1 MQRTEWEI
9 RGLSNPIINSRSCFS
24 SFYHN
29 YFILSILFYIIP
41 IMLFFQTLSIPIL
54 SLSILSI
61 SFHSIL
67 FYPYILL
74 PFHPFLSLNSPSIP
88 SLLSFHSPS
97 IPYSSILSFFF
108 HSNPFYPFIL
118 LPFNPLNY
126 PWILLPFHSLLS
138 FHSPFITLLSFH
150 SIPLP
155 SIFSLSLHS
164 TLFFCTPLSLLVLW
178 IKLPR
183 FFKTT
188 SHVSLDRYMSTV

>member
-41 IMLFFQTLSIPIL
+41 IMLFFQTPSIPIL

-61 SFHSIL
+61 FFYSIL

-88 SLLSFHSPS
+88 SLLSFHSS
-97 IPYSSILSFFF
+97 FIPIPSILSFSF
-108 HSNPFYPFIL
+108 HSIPLIILEFSFHSIPFYPFIL
-118 LPFNPLNY
+118 LS
-126 PWILLPFHSLLS
+126 LPFYPFIPFHYLLS
-138 FHSPFITLLSFH
+138 FHCHYIPPFSSVRLYH
-150 SIPLP
+150 
-155 SIFSLSLHS
+155 
-164 TLFFCTPLSLLVLW
+164 
-178 IKLPR
+178 
-183 FFKTT
+183 
-188 SHVSLDRYMSTV
+188 Y